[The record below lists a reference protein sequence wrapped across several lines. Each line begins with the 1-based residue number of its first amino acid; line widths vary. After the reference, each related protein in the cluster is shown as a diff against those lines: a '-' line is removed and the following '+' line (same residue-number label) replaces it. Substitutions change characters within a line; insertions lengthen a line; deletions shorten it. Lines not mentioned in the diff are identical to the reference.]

1 MPLTQAVGPVQLT
14 PPLHTPSVNIFNLL
28 SRAKT
33 HHCWYLDATAPVL
46 DAAALDDVV
55 LVTMVVEILVVD
67 VALVVETLV
76 VDVALVVTGEAE
88 VPLQPRISSRVRT

>member
-1 MPLTQAVGPVQLT
+1 M
-14 PPLHTPSVNIFNLL
+14 
-28 SRAKT
+28 
-33 HHCWYLDATAPVL
+33 L